1 MLPGVINEFRDY
13 DEMHSK
19 YVFVQTLSACLQQP
33 PNFSRLNS
41 LRTGSV
47 VFVFST
53 ALMLS
58 FTVLGIL
65 QTILKSFIKI
75 KKIIF

>member
-19 YVFVQTLSACLQQP
+19 YVFVQTLSACSQQP
-33 PNFSRLNS
+33 PNFSGLNS
-41 LRTGSV
+41 LRTRSV

-53 ALMLS
+53 APN
-58 FTVLGIL
+58 VLPNSKYSQIQKCFQNDL
-65 QTILKSFIKI
+65 
-75 KKIIF
+75 